1 MWYRK
6 HQSLESLA
14 SYTNT
19 THQGCLLTAMTACAW
34 YIGKTKPQVF
44 VSLEEHLCW
53 ITITIRQQLW
63 SSSDSNPI
71 QRVLIDHEA
80 EGRQVITNANPSS
93 LQSRSAYSRIIFSFQ
108 WNIVWRLIAS
118 VPTKFDEVIFCKKL
132 VWNWLTSLLG
142 TNQCPLN
149 EVSNTFGQWDSHVEW

>member
-1 MWYRK
+1 M
-6 HQSLESLA
+6 SLA
-14 SYTNT
+14 GYTKT
-19 THQGCLLTAMTACAW
+19 TPHHTSHVVSPNCSW
-34 YIGKTKPQVF
+34 YIEKTKPQVL
-44 VSLEEHLCW
+44 VTLEEHLCW
-53 ITITIRQQLW
+53 ITITITQQFW
-63 SSSDSNPI
+63 RSSTSNPI

-80 EGRQVITNANPSS
+80 EGRLVITNANPRS

-118 VPTKFDEVIFCKKL
+118 FPTKFDEVIFCKKL